1 MVEGSRMI
9 PFSHAVL
16 DSDGEVLRKYRWSA
30 KEAKWHKEQGK
41 NVVALPKEPPQT
53 NTNLFTE
60 MLLAV
65 GEAAM

>member
-1 MVEGSRMI
+1 MI

-16 DSDGEVLRKYRWSA
+16 DSDGEVLRKYRWST

-41 NVVALPKEPPQT
+41 NVVVLPKEPPQT
-53 NTNLFTE
+53 NNNLFTE